1 MEVNKISIEEVHRQ
15 LWVRGVLTWKLRTH
29 QKQLYDSYAECK
41 DKIIVWNCSRRI
53 GKSSVLCLLALETC
67 LKTPNSLVKYT
78 CAKQKDAK
86 EIIRPLLRDLIED
99 CPTESKPEFKTQ
111 ENVWVFPN
119 GSRIQLNGL
128 DGGRAESIRGGS
140 SDLCIIDEAGLV
152 KDLPYIMNSII
163 IPTTSTTKGKVIL
176 ASTPPRSPSHPYVTQ
191 YLNRARIEGNL
202 VTMTVYDNPY
212 MDKDEL
218 NIIINQYHNKEKD
231 PEFRREYMAEI
242 IIDDN
247 FAIIPEFSDVR
258 ANIVK
263 EWKRAPF
270 YDGYVAMDIGV
281 KDLTVVLFGWYDFL
295 AGKIIVEDEFVLNG
309 QKFNTN
315 TLAQGIKDKERV
327 TFVDR
332 ITGEQIT
339 PFMRVSDTTL
349 TVINDLSQIHGV
361 RFLPTRKDDSDAALN
376 NVRVLM
382 QNEKI
387 IINPRCKT
395 LIMHLES
402 GVWNKNK
409 TSYERSADFGHHDA
423 IDALKYLVRAINVS
437 KNPYPKGFLDPSSG
451 SDKFIMEKRKETEAT
466 QTWSKILNVA
476 PKSEEKKTQ
485 EIVKI
490 LNKPIKR
497 W

>member
-1 MEVNKISIEEVHRQ
+1 MDVSKISLSQAREA
-15 LWVRGVLTWKLRTH
+15 LWTSGVLTWKLRTH
-29 QKQLYDSYAECK
+29 QTRLYESYKNCK
-41 DKIIVWNCSRRI
+41 DKIIVWNCSRRL

-67 LKTPNSLVKYT
+67 LKKPNSLVKYA
-78 CAKQKDAK
+78 CAKKKDAK

-99 CPTESKPEFKTQ
+99 CPIESKPEFKTQ
-111 ENVWVFPN
+111 ENVWLFPN

-128 DGGRAESIRGGS
+128 DGGTAESIRGGS

-152 KDLPYIMNSII
+152 KDLPYIMNSILL
-163 IPTTSTTKGKVIL
+163 PTTLTTKGKIIL
-176 ASTPPRSPSHPYVTQ
+176 ASTPPRSPSHPYITQ

-202 VTMTVYDNPY
+202 VTMTVRDNPY
-212 MDKDEL
+212 IDDQEL
-218 NIIINQYHNKEKD
+218 DIIINQYHDKEKD

-247 FAIIPEFSDVR
+247 YAIIPEFTKYKE
-258 ANIVK
+258 NIVK

-281 KDLTVVLFGWYDFL
+281 KDLTVVLFGWFDFL
-295 AGKIIVEDEFVLNG
+295 SGKIIVEDEFVLNG

-315 TLAQGIKDKERV
+315 SLADGIKQKEKD
-327 TFVDR
+327 TFSDR
-332 ITGEQIT
+332 ITGEQLS
-339 PFMRVSDTTL
+339 PFLRVSDTTL
-349 TVINDLSQIHGV
+349 TVLNDLFQTHSL
-361 RFLPTRKDDSDAALN
+361 RFLPTRKDEADAALN
-376 NVRVLM
+376 NVRVMM

-387 IINPRCKT
+387 VINPRCKT

-409 TSYERSADFGHHDA
+409 TSYERSADAGHYDA
-423 IDALKYLVRAINVS
+423 IDALKYLVRAINIT
-437 KNPYPKGFLDPSSG
+437 KNPYPAGFLDRSNYNEYKMQENQHKDKDTWLKVFNVNKPS
-451 SDKFIMEKRKETEAT
+451 KTEK
-466 QTWSKILNVA
+466 SK
-476 PKSEEKKTQ
+476 

-490 LNKPIKR
+490 LNTRIKR